1 MDEHPVVDTAISRH
15 SVGVR
20 RVLIAAVAAAA
31 SLAAVPAA
39 NASCTQGVSW
49 NGGFYYGTSV
59 AVHHGDALSGGYI
72 PGCDDSGAVDP
83 STGARVSPAP
93 APTPVDLHRIPGVP
107 ARMGVAYGKHAYLA
121 PGWLPQLPGH
131 PLHRRF
137 RSAPAPDSCG
147 AAWKLRGT
155 VEVAPPP
162 GAPVLLRKGPVA
174 HPVTIVSRTRVRGLE
189 RAGAPYLAAGDR
201 VEAVVRTCGDTL
213 VAARV

>member
-1 MDEHPVVDTAISRH
+1 MLISRH

-39 NASCTQGVSW
+39 NASCSSGISW

-59 AVHHGDALSGGYI
+59 AVGEGASLSGGYI
-72 PGCDDSGAVDP
+72 PGCDDNAAVDP
-83 STGARVSPAP
+83 STGARLTPQP
-93 APTPVDLHRIPGVP
+93 APTPVELHRIPGVP
-107 ARMGVAYGKHAYLA
+107 AKIAVSYGKRAYLA

-137 RSAPAPDSCG
+137 RAAPVRRSSCG
-147 AAWKLRGT
+147 APWKLRGS

-162 GAPVLLRKGPVA
+162 GVPVLLRSGPVG
-174 HPVTIVSRTRVRGLE
+174 HPVTIVSRTRVRGLH
-189 RAGAPYLAAGDR
+189 RAGLPYLAAGDP
-201 VEAVVRTCGDTL
+201 VEAVVRTCGDQL
-213 VAARV
+213 VAARISRTS